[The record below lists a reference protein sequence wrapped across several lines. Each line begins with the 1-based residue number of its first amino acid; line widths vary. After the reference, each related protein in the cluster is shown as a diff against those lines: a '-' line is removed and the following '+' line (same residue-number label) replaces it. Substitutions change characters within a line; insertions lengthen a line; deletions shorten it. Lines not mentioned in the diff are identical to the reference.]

1 MKKIKKAQRGSVVG
15 KTNVIKS
22 AGPKSGS
29 GNPLTGRSTPSSNDS
44 FGKISETSKRRMK
57 AEAEGAT
64 TPIYTKTRILPEMS
78 GKTTV
83 KSPTASMMKKKNGGK
98 VVAKK
103 AKYGTTMKAKSGTK
117 MKMGKC
123 KNGC

>member
-1 MKKIKKAQRGSVVG
+1 MKKIKKAQKGSVVG

-29 GNPLTGRSTPSSNDS
+29 GNPLTGRSTPPSNDG
-44 FGKISETSKRRMK
+44 FGKISETAKKRMK

-83 KSPTASMMKKKNGGK
+83 KPPTATKSITKKKNGGK
-98 VVAKK
+98 VVATK
-103 AKYGTTMKAKSGTK
+103 AKYGTK